1 MVREYA
7 LASQPE
13 FASATLGTIACS
25 LFFQVVI
32 VTSVYHKAGFLILF
46 REIFYVLTFTKP
58 GVDVHRVASNAKQLP
73 LATITPKIELVAL
86 RGVELFAEVIPSTVI
101 QAMAFAKGHN
111 TNVAILSLLSSILT
125 AAFISASISI
135 EKDIDSE
142 NRWIGEDEEW
152 FNEQVRVSIFE
163 DFIEEEGAKKKLRTS
178 IKLLRERREQK
189 EEEGEQET

>member
-7 LASQPE
+7 LASQTE

-73 LATITPKIELVAL
+73 LATIAPKIELVVL

-101 QAMAFAKGHN
+101 QAMAFEKGHN
-111 TNVAILSLLSSILT
+111 TNVAILSLLSSIPT

-142 NRWIGEDEEW
+142 NRSWSDG
-152 FNEQVRVSIFE
+152 FY
-163 DFIEEEGAKKKLRTS
+163 GLYYTP
-178 IKLLRERREQK
+178 
-189 EEEGEQET
+189 